1 MEIKTATS
9 FAGFLVALATW
20 NLPATATMN
29 SQISEAASLPPA
41 AESTSSAQD
50 IANTQEID
58 ANTNI
63 NARLTRLTALLRE
76 RAERLPES
84 APSSGNDLTAAT
96 WLNRSGGGGFI
107 NRNPWRNGWGNGG
120 FLNRN
125 PWRNGGGGWI
135 NRR

>member
-1 MEIKTATS
+1 MEIKTASS

-29 SQISEAASLPPA
+29 RQISEAASLPPA
-41 AESTSSAQD
+41 AESTSSAPD
-50 IANTQEID
+50 TANTQEID

-63 NARLTRLTALLRE
+63 NARLTRLTALLKE
-76 RAERLPES
+76 RAEHLPES
-84 APSSGNDLTAAT
+84 APSSGNDLMAT
-96 WLNRSGGGGFI
+96 WINRSGGGGFI

-120 FLNRN
+120 FLNHN
-125 PWRNGGGGWI
+125 PWRNGGGGWL